1 MPFRRILACL
11 LFCAAMAAA
20 QPSRFVFAIVTDP
33 QLGMKD
39 VGADRE
45 QFARVVDALNNLKDD
60 SRPAFVLL
68 GGDMVN
74 DEKSEAQ
81 WAAYQDVLKTLRY
94 PTYWAPGN
102 HDPRPKAP
110 ARFSFVHEGCLFL
123 GLDSNL
129 WRGDAAAAAGQFAW
143 LEAQLENR
151 GQFRLVFVLQHY
163 PLFLH
168 DSAEKDEYFNTPP
181 AWRDKLLK
189 LFESA
194 RVTAVLAG
202 HLHRNTSGW
211 YRGMSLMV
219 TPSALNN
226 FDGTP
231 PGFRLV
237 EVSGEGFQETYLPVA
252 ASR

>member
-1 MPFRRILACL
+1 MRFRNALGCL
-11 LFCAAMAAA
+11 LLCAAALTA

-33 QLGMKD
+33 QLGMKEAA
-39 VGADRE
+39 ADRE
-45 QFARVVDALNNLKDD
+45 QFARLVGTLNGLKDD

-81 WAAYQDVLKTLRY
+81 WTAYQDILNTLRY
-94 PTYWAPGN
+94 PTYWTPGN
-102 HDPRPKAP
+102 HDPHPKAP

-129 WRGDAAAAAGQFAW
+129 WRGEAAAAAEQFAW
-143 LEAQLENR
+143 LEGQLKDR
-151 GQFRLVFVLQHY
+151 GKYHLVFVLQHH

-168 DSAEKDEYFNTPP
+168 DAAEKDEYFNTPP
-181 AWRDKLLK
+181 VWRAKLLT
-189 LFESA
+189 LFEAA
-194 RVTAVLAG
+194 RVTAVLGG

-211 YRGMSLMV
+211 HRGISLMV

-231 PGFRLV
+231 AGFRLV
-237 EVSGEGFQETYLPVA
+237 EVTGKGFQETYLPVA